1 MTDRP
6 SARMKQRLNIWL
18 SLPVA
23 AILIYTVATIFSVS
37 IKDGKKWQSLAN
49 AQQLKSTAVSAS
61 RGTIYDSNGTV
72 LSQSATVYTVYADPL
87 MLKEKLDDNDKK
99 IEELKGYIAKEDDA
113 SKKATYQQRLDAT
126 KSGDECL
133 DELVEFLALNL
144 EIDTNTVREK
154 LTKTDTQYIVLKKE
168 VEKTVSTAIEDKLTE
183 LGIDGVR
190 CDPTTRRLYPQNTLA
205 SVVLGHTD
213 YEGNGIYGLEAYY
226 DDYLSGI
233 DGRIITAK
241 ASDGTE
247 IPYRYKQ
254 SYDAQ
259 RRS

>member
-168 VEKTVSTAIEDKLTE
+168 VEKTVSTVISRSIRVAESMSRKTDVVSYSRNSSGAADYRSLTRE
-183 LGIDGVR
+183 ILS
-190 CDPTTRRLYPQNTLA
+190 RLNM
-205 SVVLGHTD
+205 VD
-213 YEGNGIYGLEAYY
+213 N
-226 DDYLSGI
+226 
-233 DGRIITAK
+233 K
-241 ASDGTE
+241 
-247 IPYRYKQ
+247 
-254 SYDAQ
+254 
-259 RRS
+259 

>member
-1 MTDRP
+1 
-6 SARMKQRLNIWL
+6 MKQRLNIWL

-183 LGIDGVR
+183 LGM
-190 CDPTTRRLYPQNTLA
+190 L
-205 SVVLGHTD
+205 
-213 YEGNGIYGLEAYY
+213 
-226 DDYLSGI
+226 
-233 DGRIITAK
+233 
-241 ASDGTE
+241 
-247 IPYRYKQ
+247 
-254 SYDAQ
+254 
-259 RRS
+259 

>member
-1 MTDRP
+1 
-6 SARMKQRLNIWL
+6 MKQRLNIWL

-37 IKDGKKWQSLAN
+37 IKDGKRWQSLAN

-168 VEKTVSTAIEDKLTE
+168 VEKITE

-259 RRS
+259 DGDDGFQNDDENGHRVPSE

>member
-1 MTDRP
+1 MRRGPDFSFQTN
-6 SARMKQRLNIWL
+6 SSMLWL
-18 SLPVA
+18 GML
-23 AILIYTVATIFSVS
+23 LIFCM
-37 IKDGKKWQSLAN
+37 LAF
-49 AQQLKSTAVSAS
+49 QYL
-61 RGTIYDSNGTV
+61 
-72 LSQSATVYTVYADPL
+72 
-87 MLKEKLDDNDKK
+87 
-99 IEELKGYIAKEDDA
+99 
-113 SKKATYQQRLDAT
+113 
-126 KSGDECL
+126 
-133 DELVEFLALNL
+133 LVQVMYGE
-144 EIDTNTVREK
+144 
-154 LTKTDTQYIVLKKE
+154 
-168 VEKTVSTAIEDKLTE
+168 IEDKLTE

-259 RRS
+259 DGDDGFQNDDENGHRVPSE

>member
-37 IKDGKKWQSLAN
+37 IKDGNKWQSLAN

-113 SKKATYQQRLDAT
+113 SKKATYQQDLTQRNQGTNVLM
-126 KSGDECL
+126 
-133 DELVEFLALNL
+133 NL
-144 EIDTNTVREK
+144 WSFWHSILR
-154 LTKTDTQYIVLKKE
+154 
-168 VEKTVSTAIEDKLTE
+168 
-183 LGIDGVR
+183 
-190 CDPTTRRLYPQNTLA
+190 
-205 SVVLGHTD
+205 
-213 YEGNGIYGLEAYY
+213 
-226 DDYLSGI
+226 
-233 DGRIITAK
+233 
-241 ASDGTE
+241 
-247 IPYRYKQ
+247 
-254 SYDAQ
+254 
-259 RRS
+259 

>member
-37 IKDGKKWQSLAN
+37 IKDGNKWQSLAN

-99 IEELKGYIAKEDDA
+99 IENLKDI
-113 SKKATYQQRLDAT
+113 
-126 KSGDECL
+126 
-133 DELVEFLALNL
+133 
-144 EIDTNTVREK
+144 
-154 LTKTDTQYIVLKKE
+154 
-168 VEKTVSTAIEDKLTE
+168 
-183 LGIDGVR
+183 
-190 CDPTTRRLYPQNTLA
+190 
-205 SVVLGHTD
+205 
-213 YEGNGIYGLEAYY
+213 
-226 DDYLSGI
+226 
-233 DGRIITAK
+233 
-241 ASDGTE
+241 
-247 IPYRYKQ
+247 
-254 SYDAQ
+254 
-259 RRS
+259 

>member
-144 EIDTNTVREK
+144 AAPVSKNRMFAAAGFPQKHRLLLPENRRTG
-154 LTKTDTQYIVLKKE
+154 KK
-168 VEKTVSTAIEDKLTE
+168 
-183 LGIDGVR
+183 
-190 CDPTTRRLYPQNTLA
+190 
-205 SVVLGHTD
+205 
-213 YEGNGIYGLEAYY
+213 YGLP
-226 DDYLSGI
+226 YLVPH
-233 DGRIITAK
+233 R
-241 ASDGTE
+241 
-247 IPYRYKQ
+247 
-254 SYDAQ
+254 
-259 RRS
+259 

>member
-23 AILIYTVATIFSVS
+23 AILIYTVATIFSVVY
-37 IKDGKKWQSLAN
+37 KGRQEVAVLAN

-61 RGTIYDSNGTV
+61 RGTIYDSTERCF
-72 LSQSATVYTVYADPL
+72 LRAQRSILFMQTLLCS
-87 MLKEKLDDNDKK
+87 KKKLDDNDKK

-168 VEKTVSTAIEDKLTE
+168 VEKTVSTAI
-183 LGIDGVR
+183 G
-190 CDPTTRRLYPQNTLA
+190 
-205 SVVLGHTD
+205 
-213 YEGNGIYGLEAYY
+213 
-226 DDYLSGI
+226 
-233 DGRIITAK
+233 
-241 ASDGTE
+241 
-247 IPYRYKQ
+247 
-254 SYDAQ
+254 
-259 RRS
+259 

>member
-1 MTDRP
+1 MCGDVLRGDIYDRQTKCQNETTSEYLAEP
-6 SARMKQRLNIWL
+6 ACGGDTY
-18 SLPVA
+18 
-23 AILIYTVATIFSVS
+23 IYGCDHLSVS

-154 LTKTDTQYIVLKKE
+154 LTKTDTQYIVLKKRW
-168 VEKTVSTAIEDKLTE
+168 KRPFPRLSRISSRSLALTA
-183 LGIDGVR
+183 
-190 CDPTTRRLYPQNTLA
+190 
-205 SVVLGHTD
+205 
-213 YEGNGIYGLEAYY
+213 
-226 DDYLSGI
+226 
-233 DGRIITAK
+233 
-241 ASDGTE
+241 
-247 IPYRYKQ
+247 
-254 SYDAQ
+254 
-259 RRS
+259 